1 MAELSAV
8 TRLDAE
14 QAVVGSL
21 LLDESLAPAI
31 LAAVDLADISGPAN
45 RRILQAARALLR
57 EAAPVDPI
65 TLRDKLGPE
74 SAEYMV
80 QLMEITPTAANWRVY
95 ADLLHEQATL
105 ARVQDLAR
113 DLADA
118 STLEECR
125 GQISKLG
132 DLMATGKGVDAW
144 SMADAYRWFM
154 ASQASDKKPEYISYG
169 IRELDEGTYSE
180 AGDVVVIGGEP
191 SAGKTALGLML
202 AYHMAKKY
210 RVGFF
215 SLETG
220 TRKLTARLVSA
231 AIGIDFNAIKRGTMD
246 EAAWLQ
252 VAQGG
257 EDFTGRGLT
266 LIPAA
271 GMTPTQIQAES
282 RARGFQIIFV
292 DYIQLVEP
300 EGDPRAN
307 TAQAIAGVSRSMHTF
322 AQSTGTLVVELAQ
335 LSRPEKSGGWR
346 PPDMHS
352 LKETG
357 QLEQDADAIMLL
369 YRPKPDG
376 ELDPNK
382 TRILKIAKQKEGRLG
397 TWPMAF
403 DGAHQRFGPLPVK
416 LQSLVSQQERVKG
429 GAGKKSKAAKAT
441 GEKRPPEA
449 PSADSRPLEQLSFQ
463 EIQDSCDEPF

>member
-1 MAELSAV
+1 MAGLSAV

-31 LAAVDLADISGPAN
+31 LAAVDPADISGPAN

-125 GQISKLG
+125 GQISNLG
-132 DLMATGKGVDAW
+132 DLLATGKGVDAW

-154 ASQASDKKPEYISYG
+154 ESQASDKKPEYISYG
-169 IRELDEGTYSE
+169 IREIDEGTYTE
-180 AGDVVVIGGEP
+180 PGDVVVIGGEP

-231 AIGIDFNAIKRGTMD
+231 AIGINFNDIKRGTMD

-282 RARGFQIIFV
+282 RARGFQIIFI
-292 DYIQLVEP
+292 DYIQLVDP

-376 ELDPNK
+376 DLDPNK

-403 DGAHQRFGPLPVK
+403 DGTHQRFGPLPVE

-429 GAGKKSKAAKAT
+429 GRG
-441 GEKRPPEA
+441 
-449 PSADSRPLEQLSFQ
+449 Q
-463 EIQDSCDEPF
+463 EIEGRKGNR

>member
-1 MAELSAV
+1 MAGLSVV

-31 LAAVDLADISGPAN
+31 LAAVDPADISGPAN

-113 DLADA
+113 ELADA

-169 IRELDEGTYSE
+169 IREIDEGTYTE
-180 AGDVVVIGGEP
+180 PGDVVVIGGEP

-231 AIGIDFNAIKRGTMD
+231 AIGINFNDIKRGTMD

-357 QLEQDADAIMLL
+357 QLEQDADAILLL

-403 DGAHQRFGPLPVK
+403 DGAHQRFGPLPVE

-441 GEKRPPEA
+441 GEKRPPGA
-449 PSADSRPLEQLSFQ
+449 PPADSRPLEQLSFQ
-463 EIQDSCDEPF
+463 EIQDSGDEPF

>member
-1 MAELSAV
+1 MAGLSVV

-31 LAAVDLADISGPAN
+31 LAAVDLADISGPTN

-113 DLADA
+113 ELADA

-144 SMADAYRWFM
+144 TMADAYRWFM

-231 AIGIDFNAIKRGTMD
+231 AIGINFNDIKRGTMD

-376 ELDPNK
+376 DLDPNK

-403 DGAHQRFGPLPVK
+403 DGAHQRFGPLPVE

-449 PSADSRPLEQLSFQ
+449 PPVDSRPLEQLSF
-463 EIQDSCDEPF
+463 EEVQDSGDEPF

>member
-1 MAELSAV
+1 MAGLSVV

-31 LAAVDLADISGPAN
+31 LAAVDLADISGPTN

-113 DLADA
+113 ELADA

-144 SMADAYRWFM
+144 TMADAYRWFM

-231 AIGIDFNAIKRGTMD
+231 AIGINFNDIKRGTMD

-376 ELDPNK
+376 DLDPNK

-403 DGAHQRFGPLPVK
+403 DGAHQRFGPLPVEI
-416 LQSLVSQQERVKG
+416 QSLVSQQERVKG

-441 GEKRPPEA
+441 SEKRPPEA
-449 PSADSRPLEQLSFQ
+449 PPVDSRPLEQLSF
-463 EIQDSCDEPF
+463 EEVQDSGDEPF

>member
-1 MAELSAV
+1 MADVSSV

-31 LAAVDLADISGPAN
+31 LAAVDLADISGPTN

-113 DLADA
+113 ELADA

-169 IRELDEGTYSE
+169 IRELDEGTYTE
-180 AGDVVVIGGEP
+180 PGDVVVIGGEP

-231 AIGIDFNAIKRGTMD
+231 AIGIDFNDIKRGTMD

-369 YRPKPDG
+369 YRPGSRDDNY
-376 ELDPNK
+376 DPSK
-382 TRILKIAKQKEGRLG
+382 TRFLKIAKQKEGRLG
-397 TWPMAF
+397 RWPLYF
-403 DGAHQRFGPLPVK
+403 DGAHQRFSVMAGPDGRAVQRK
-416 LQSLVSQQERVKG
+416 LVDKG
-429 GAGKKSKAAKAT
+429 RAAKAKNHT
-441 GEKRPPEA
+441 ETPGQVTFAEVPE
-449 PSADSRPLEQLSFQ
+449 SG
-463 EIQDSCDEPF
+463 DEPF

>member
-1 MAELSAV
+1 
-8 TRLDAE
+8 
-14 QAVVGSL
+14 
-21 LLDESLAPAI
+21 
-31 LAAVDLADISGPAN
+31 
-45 RRILQAARALLR
+45 
-57 EAAPVDPI
+57 
-65 TLRDKLGPE
+65 
-74 SAEYMV
+74 MV

-113 DLADA
+113 ELADA

-169 IRELDEGTYSE
+169 IREIDEGTYTE
-180 AGDVVVIGGEP
+180 PGDVVVIGGEP

-231 AIGIDFNAIKRGTMD
+231 AIGINFNDIKRGTMD
-246 EAAWLQ
+246 AAWLQ
-252 VAQGG
+252 AAQGG
-257 EDFTGRGLT
+257 EDFTARGLT

-403 DGAHQRFGPLPVK
+403 DGAHQRFGPLPVE

-463 EIQDSCDEPF
+463 EIQDSGDEPF

>member
-1 MAELSAV
+1 MAGLSVV

-31 LAAVDLADISGPAN
+31 LAAVDLADISGPTN

-113 DLADA
+113 ELADA

-144 SMADAYRWFM
+144 TMADAYRWFM

-231 AIGIDFNAIKRGTMD
+231 AIGINFNDIKRGTMD

-376 ELDPNK
+376 DLDPNK

-403 DGAHQRFGPLPVK
+403 DGAHQRFGPLPVE

-449 PSADSRPLEQLSFQ
+449 PPVDSRPLEQLSF
-463 EIQDSCDEPF
+463 EEVQDSGDAPF

>member
-1 MAELSAV
+1 MAGLSAV

-31 LAAVDLADISGPAN
+31 LAAVDLADISSPAN

-169 IRELDEGTYSE
+169 IREIDEGTYTE
-180 AGDVVVIGGEP
+180 PGDVVVIGGEP

-220 TRKLTARLVSA
+220 TRKLTARLVAA
-231 AIGIDFNAIKRGTMD
+231 AIGINFNDIKRGTMD

-252 VAQGG
+252 VAQSG

-357 QLEQDADAIMLL
+357 QLEQDADAILLL

-376 ELDPNK
+376 DLDPDK
-382 TRILKIAKQKEGRLG
+382 TRLLKIAKQKEGRLG

-403 DGAHQRFGPLPVK
+403 DGARQRFSVLAGPDGRP
-416 LQSLVSQQERVKG
+416 QRQLVNR
-429 GAGKKSKAAKAT
+429 GKASKSARHAET
-441 GEKRPPEA
+441 PGQVTFR
-449 PSADSRPLEQLSFQ
+449 
-463 EIQDSCDEPF
+463 EIQDSGDEPF

>member
-1 MAELSAV
+1 MAGLSVV

-31 LAAVDLADISGPAN
+31 LAAVDLADISGPTN

-113 DLADA
+113 ELADA

-144 SMADAYRWFM
+144 TMADAYRWFM

-231 AIGIDFNAIKRGTMD
+231 AIGINFNDIKRGTMD
-246 EAAWLQ
+246 EAACLQ

-257 EDFTGRGLT
+257 EDFTARGLT

-376 ELDPNK
+376 DLDPNK

-403 DGAHQRFGPLPVK
+403 DGTHQRFGPLPVE

-429 GAGKKSKAAKAT
+429 GAGKKSKAAMAT

-449 PSADSRPLEQLSFQ
+449 PPADSRPLEQLSFQ
-463 EIQDSCDEPF
+463 EIQDSGDEPF

>member
-1 MAELSAV
+1 MAGLSVV

-31 LAAVDLADISGPAN
+31 LTAVDLADISGPAN

-95 ADLLHEQATL
+95 ANLLHEQATL

-113 DLADA
+113 ELADA

-144 SMADAYRWFM
+144 TMADAYRWFM

-231 AIGIDFNAIKRGTMD
+231 AIGINFNDIKRGTMD

-357 QLEQDADAIMLL
+357 QLEQDADAILLL

-403 DGAHQRFGPLPVK
+403 DGAHQRFGPLPVE

-463 EIQDSCDEPF
+463 EIQDSGDDPF

>member
-1 MAELSAV
+1 MAGLSAV

-169 IRELDEGTYSE
+169 IREIDEGTYTE
-180 AGDVVVIGGEP
+180 PGDVVIIGGEP

-231 AIGIDFNAIKRGTMD
+231 AIGIDFDAIKKGTMD

-369 YRPKPDG
+369 YLPKPGDD
-376 ELDPNK
+376 LDPGK
-382 TRILKIAKQKEGRLG
+382 TRLLKIAKQKEGRLG
-397 TWPMAF
+397 TWPLAF
-403 DGAHQRFGPLPVK
+403 DGAHQRFSVLAGPDGRTLR
-416 LQSLVSQQERVKG
+416 QLVNRG
-429 GAGKKSKAAKAT
+429 KAAK
-441 GEKRPPEA
+441 
-449 PSADSRPLEQLSFQ
+449 SARHAETAGQVTFQ
-463 EIQDSCDEPF
+463 EIQDSGDEPF

>member
-1 MAELSAV
+1 MAGLSVV

-31 LAAVDLADISGPAN
+31 LAAVDPADISGPAN

-144 SMADAYRWFM
+144 TMADAYRWFM

-231 AIGIDFNAIKRGTMD
+231 AIGINFNDIKRGTMD

-257 EDFTGRGLT
+257 EDFTARGLT

-376 ELDPNK
+376 DLDPNK

-403 DGAHQRFGPLPVK
+403 DGTHQRFGPLPVE

-429 GAGKKSKAAKAT
+429 GAGKKSKAAMAT

-449 PSADSRPLEQLSFQ
+449 PPADSRPLEQLSFQ
-463 EIQDSCDEPF
+463 EIQDSGDEPF

>member
-1 MAELSAV
+1 MAGLSVV

-31 LAAVDLADISGPAN
+31 LAAVDLAD
-45 RRILQAARALLR
+45 ILQAARALLR

-113 DLADA
+113 ELADA

-144 SMADAYRWFM
+144 TMADAYRWFM

-231 AIGIDFNAIKRGTMD
+231 AIGINFNDIKRGTMD

-257 EDFTGRGLT
+257 EDFTARGLT

-376 ELDPNK
+376 DLDPNK

-403 DGAHQRFGPLPVK
+403 DGTHQRFGPLPVE

-429 GAGKKSKAAKAT
+429 GAGKKSKAAMAT

-449 PSADSRPLEQLSFQ
+449 PPADSRPLEQLSFQ
-463 EIQDSCDEPF
+463 EIQDSGDEPF

>member
-31 LAAVDLADISGPAN
+31 LAAVDLADISSPAN

-80 QLMEITPTAANWRVY
+80 RLMEITPTAANWQVY
-95 ADLLHEQATL
+95 AALLHEQATL

-113 DLADA
+113 ELADA
-118 STLEECR
+118 SSLEECR

-132 DLMATGKGVDAW
+132 ELMATGKGVDAW

-154 ASQASDKKPEYISYG
+154 ESQASDKKPEYISYG
-169 IRELDEGTYSE
+169 IREIDEGTYTE
-180 AGDVVVIGGEP
+180 PGDVVIIGGEP

-231 AIGIDFNAIKRGTMD
+231 AIGINFNDIKRGTMD

-282 RARGFQIIFV
+282 RARGFRIIFV
-292 DYIQLVEP
+292 DYIQLIQP

-376 ELDPNK
+376 DLDPEK
-382 TRILKIAKQKEGRLG
+382 TRLLKIAKQKEGRLG
-397 TWPMAF
+397 TWPLAF
-403 DGAHQRFGPLPVK
+403 DGAHQRFSVLSGPDGRTLR
-416 LQSLVSQQERVKG
+416 QLVNRG
-429 GAGKKSKAAKAT
+429 KAAKSA
-441 GEKRPPEA
+441 RHAEA
-449 PSADSRPLEQLSFQ
+449 AGQVTFQ
-463 EIQDSCDEPF
+463 EIQASGDEPF

>member
-1 MAELSAV
+1 MAGLSVV

-31 LAAVDLADISGPAN
+31 LAAVDLADISGPTN

-113 DLADA
+113 ELADA

-132 DLMATGKGVDAW
+132 DLMATGKGVAAW
-144 SMADAYRWFM
+144 TMADAYRWFM

-231 AIGIDFNAIKRGTMD
+231 AIGINFNDIKRGTMD

-376 ELDPNK
+376 DLDPNK

-403 DGAHQRFGPLPVK
+403 DGAHQRFGPLPVE
-416 LQSLVSQQERVKG
+416 LQSLESQQERVKG

-449 PSADSRPLEQLSFQ
+449 PPVDSRPLEQLSF
-463 EIQDSCDEPF
+463 EEVQDSGDEPF

>member
-1 MAELSAV
+1 MAGLSVV

-31 LAAVDLADISGPAN
+31 LAAVDLADISGPTN

-113 DLADA
+113 ELADA

-144 SMADAYRWFM
+144 TMADAYRWFM

-231 AIGIDFNAIKRGTMD
+231 AIGINFNDIKRGTMD

-257 EDFTGRGLT
+257 EDFTARGLT

-376 ELDPNK
+376 DLDPNK

-403 DGAHQRFGPLPVK
+403 DGTHQRFGPLPVE
-416 LQSLVSQQERVKG
+416 LQSLVSQ
-429 GAGKKSKAAKAT
+429 
-441 GEKRPPEA
+441 
-449 PSADSRPLEQLSFQ
+449 
-463 EIQDSCDEPF
+463 

>member
-21 LLDESLAPAI
+21 LLNESLAPAI
-31 LAAVDLADISGPAN
+31 LAAVDLADISGPTN

-113 DLADA
+113 ELADA

-125 GQISKLG
+125 EQISKLG

-169 IRELDEGTYSE
+169 IREIDEGAYTE
-180 AGDVVVIGGEP
+180 LGDVVVIGGEP

-202 AYHMAKKY
+202 AFHMAKKY

-220 TRKLTARLVSA
+220 TRKLTARLVAA
-231 AIGIDFNAIKRGTMD
+231 AIGINFNDIKRGTMD

-257 EDFTGRGLT
+257 EDFTTRGLT

-307 TAQAIAGVSRSMHTF
+307 PAQAMAGVSRSMHTF

-357 QLEQDADAIMLL
+357 QLEQDADAILLL
-369 YRPKPDG
+369 YRPGPRDDNY
-376 ELDPNK
+376 DPSK
-382 TRILKIAKQKEGRLG
+382 TRFLKIAKQKEGRLG

-403 DGAHQRFGPLPVK
+403 DGAHQRFSVMAGPDGRAVQRK
-416 LQSLVSQQERVKG
+416 LVDKG
-429 GAGKKSKAAKAT
+429 RAAKAKNHT
-441 GEKRPPEA
+441 ETPGQETFAEVPE
-449 PSADSRPLEQLSFQ
+449 SGG
-463 EIQDSCDEPF
+463 EPF

>member
-1 MAELSAV
+1 MAGLSVV

-31 LAAVDLADISGPAN
+31 LAAVDLADISGPTN

-113 DLADA
+113 ELADA

-144 SMADAYRWFM
+144 TMADAYRWFM

-231 AIGIDFNAIKRGTMD
+231 AIGINFNDIKRGTMD
-246 EAAWLQ
+246 EAACLQ

-257 EDFTGRGLT
+257 EDFTARGLT

-376 ELDPNK
+376 DLDPNK

-403 DGAHQRFGPLPVK
+403 DGTRQRFGPLPVE

-429 GAGKKSKAAKAT
+429 GAGKKSKAAMAT

-449 PSADSRPLEQLSFQ
+449 PPADSRPLEQLSFQ
-463 EIQDSCDEPF
+463 EIQDSGDEPF

>member
-113 DLADA
+113 ELADA

-132 DLMATGKGVDAW
+132 DLMATGKGMDAW
-144 SMADAYRWFM
+144 TMETAYRWFM
-154 ASQASDKKPEYISYG
+154 ESQASDKKPEYISYG
-169 IRELDEGTYSE
+169 IRELDEGIYTE
-180 AGDVVVIGGEP
+180 PGDVVIIGGEP

-231 AIGIDFNAIKRGTMD
+231 AIGINFNDIKRGTMD

-252 VAQGG
+252 VARGG
-257 EDFTGRGLT
+257 EDFTARGLT

-282 RARGFQIIFV
+282 RARGFQIIFI
-292 DYIQLVEP
+292 DYIQLVKP
-300 EGDPRAN
+300 EGNPRAN
-307 TAQAIAGVSRSMHTF
+307 TAQAIAGVSRYMHTF

-357 QLEQDADAIMLL
+357 QLEQDADAILLL

-403 DGAHQRFGPLPVK
+403 DGAHQRFGPLPVE

-449 PSADSRPLEQLSFQ
+449 PPADSRPLEQLSFQ
-463 EIQDSCDEPF
+463 EIRDSGDEPF

>member
-1 MAELSAV
+1 MAGLSVV

-31 LAAVDLADISGPAN
+31 LATVDLADISGPTN

-80 QLMEITPTAANWRVY
+80 QLMEITPTVANWRVY

-154 ASQASDKKPEYISYG
+154 ESQASDKKPEYISYG
-169 IRELDEGTYSE
+169 IREIDEGTYTE
-180 AGDVVVIGGEP
+180 PGDVVVIGGEP

-231 AIGIDFNAIKRGTMD
+231 AIGIDFDAIKKGTMD
-246 EAAWLQ
+246 EAAWFQ

-335 LSRPEKSGGWR
+335 LSRPEKSRGGRHHAAVPAEAGRRIGSQQNEDPQNRKAEGGPPGHLAHGVRRR
-346 PPDMHS
+346 PP
-352 LKETG
+352 
-357 QLEQDADAIMLL
+357 AV
-369 YRPKPDG
+369 R
-376 ELDPNK
+376 
-382 TRILKIAKQKEGRLG
+382 
-397 TWPMAF
+397 
-403 DGAHQRFGPLPVK
+403 
-416 LQSLVSQQERVKG
+416 
-429 GAGKKSKAAKAT
+429 
-441 GEKRPPEA
+441 
-449 PSADSRPLEQLSFQ
+449 PSACGTPIAGIPAEKSQGERG
-463 EIQDSCDEPF
+463 

>member
-1 MAELSAV
+1 MAGLSAV

-31 LAAVDLADISGPAN
+31 LAAVDLADISSPAN

-113 DLADA
+113 ELADA

-144 SMADAYRWFM
+144 TMADAYRWFM

-231 AIGIDFNAIKRGTMD
+231 AIGINFNDIKRGTMD

-257 EDFTGRGLT
+257 EDFTARGLT

-376 ELDPNK
+376 DLDPNK

-403 DGAHQRFGPLPVK
+403 DGTHQRFGPLPVE

-449 PSADSRPLEQLSFQ
+449 PPADSRPLEQLSFQ
-463 EIQDSCDEPF
+463 EVQDSGDEPF

>member
-1 MAELSAV
+1 MAGLSVV

-31 LAAVDLADISGPAN
+31 LAAVDLADISGPTN

-113 DLADA
+113 ELADA

-144 SMADAYRWFM
+144 TIADAYRWFM

-231 AIGIDFNAIKRGTMD
+231 AIGINFNDIKRGTMD

-257 EDFTGRGLT
+257 EDFTARGLT

-376 ELDPNK
+376 DLDPNK

-403 DGAHQRFGPLPVK
+403 DGTHQRFGPLPVE

-429 GAGKKSKAAKAT
+429 GAGKKSKAAMAT

-449 PSADSRPLEQLSFQ
+449 PPADSRPLEQLSFQ
-463 EIQDSCDEPF
+463 EIQDSGDEPF

>member
-1 MAELSAV
+1 MAGLSVV

-31 LAAVDLADISGPAN
+31 LAAVDLADISGPTN

-113 DLADA
+113 ELADA

-144 SMADAYRWFM
+144 TMADAYRWFM

-231 AIGIDFNAIKRGTMD
+231 AIGINFNDIKRGTMD

-369 YRPKPDG
+369 YRPKPDDD
-376 ELDPNK
+376 LDPNK

-403 DGAHQRFGPLPVK
+403 DGAHQRFGPLPVE

-449 PSADSRPLEQLSFQ
+449 PPVDSRPLEQLSF
-463 EIQDSCDEPF
+463 EEVQDSGDEPF

>member
-1 MAELSAV
+1 MAGLSVV

-31 LAAVDLADISGPAN
+31 LAAVDLADISGPTN

-132 DLMATGKGVDAW
+132 DLMATGKGVNAW
-144 SMADAYRWFM
+144 SMADAYRWFLE
-154 ASQASDKKPEYISYG
+154 SQASDKKPEYISYG
-169 IRELDEGTYSE
+169 IRELDEGTYTE
-180 AGDVVVIGGEP
+180 PGDVVVIGGEP

-231 AIGIDFNAIKRGTMD
+231 AIGIDFDAIKKGTMD
-246 EAAWLQ
+246 EAAWFQ

-282 RARGFQIIFV
+282 RARGFQVIFV
-292 DYIQLVEP
+292 DYVQLITP
-300 EGDPRAN
+300 ETDPRAGS
-307 TAQAIAGVSRSMHTF
+307 AQAMAAVSRSMHTF
-322 AQSTGTLVVELAQ
+322 AQSSGTLVVELAQ
-335 LSRPEKSGGWR
+335 LTRPDKSGGWKE
-346 PPDMHS
+346 PDMHS

-357 QLEQDADAIMLL
+357 QLEQDADMIMLL
-369 YRPKPDG
+369 YLPKPGDSDY
-376 ELDPNK
+376 DPSK
-382 TRILKIAKQKEGRLG
+382 TRLLKIAKQKEGRRG
-397 TWPMAF
+397 RWPLYF
-403 DGAHQRFGPLPVK
+403 DGAHQRFSVMAGPDGRAVQRK
-416 LQSLVSQQERVKG
+416 FVDKGRV
-429 GAGKKSKAAKAT
+429 AKAKNHT
-441 GEKRPPEA
+441 ETPGQVTFAEVPE
-449 PSADSRPLEQLSFQ
+449 SG
-463 EIQDSCDEPF
+463 DEPF

>member
-1 MAELSAV
+1 MAGLSVV

-31 LAAVDLADISGPAN
+31 LAAVDLADISGPTN

-113 DLADA
+113 ELADA

-144 SMADAYRWFM
+144 TMADAYRWFM

-231 AIGIDFNAIKRGTMD
+231 AIGINFNDIKRGTMD

-257 EDFTGRGLT
+257 EDFTARGLT

-300 EGDPRAN
+300 EGYPRAN

-376 ELDPNK
+376 DLDPNK

-403 DGAHQRFGPLPVK
+403 DGTHQRFGPLPVE

-449 PSADSRPLEQLSFQ
+449 PPADSRPLEQLSFQ
-463 EIQDSCDEPF
+463 EIQDSGDEPF

>member
-31 LAAVDLADISGPAN
+31 LAAVDPADISGPAN

-169 IRELDEGTYSE
+169 IREIDEGTYTE
-180 AGDVVVIGGEP
+180 PGDVVVIGGEP

-231 AIGIDFNAIKRGTMD
+231 AIGINFNDIKRGTMD

-257 EDFTGRGLT
+257 EDFVGRGLT

-376 ELDPNK
+376 DLDPNK

-403 DGAHQRFGPLPVK
+403 DGTHQRFGPLPVE

-449 PSADSRPLEQLSFQ
+449 PPADSRPLEQLSFQ
-463 EIQDSCDEPF
+463 EIQDSGDEPF

>member
-31 LAAVDLADISGPAN
+31 LAAVDLADISGPTN
-45 RRILQAARALLR
+45 RKILQAARALLR

-169 IRELDEGTYSE
+169 IREIDEGVYTE
-180 AGDVVVIGGEP
+180 LGDVVVIGGEP

-202 AYHMAKKY
+202 AFHMAKKY

-220 TRKLTARLVSA
+220 TRKLTARLVAA
-231 AIGIDFNAIKRGTMD
+231 AIGINFNDIKRGTMD

-257 EDFTGRGLT
+257 EDFVGRGLT

-271 GMTPTQIQAES
+271 GMTASRIQAES
-282 RARGFQIIFV
+282 RARGFQVIFV
-292 DYIQLVEP
+292 DYVQLITP
-300 EGDPRAN
+300 ETDPRAGS
-307 TAQAIAGVSRSMHTF
+307 AQAMAAVSRSMHTF
-322 AQSTGTLVVELAQ
+322 AQSSGTLVVELAQ
-335 LSRPEKSGGWR
+335 LSRPDKSGGWR
-346 PPDMHS
+346 EPDMHS

-369 YRPKPDG
+369 YRPGPRDDNY
-376 ELDPNK
+376 DPSK
-382 TRILKIAKQKEGRLG
+382 TRFLKIAKQKEGRLG
-397 TWPMAF
+397 RWPLYF
-403 DGAHQRFGPLPVK
+403 DGAHQRFSVMAGPDGRAVQRK
-416 LQSLVSQQERVKG
+416 LVDKG
-429 GAGKKSKAAKAT
+429 RAAKGRRHAETPGQVTFSGVPET
-441 GEKRPPEA
+441 G
-449 PSADSRPLEQLSFQ
+449 
-463 EIQDSCDEPF
+463 DEPF

>member
-31 LAAVDLADISGPAN
+31 LAAVDLADISGPTN

-169 IRELDEGTYSE
+169 IRELDEGIYTE
-180 AGDVVVIGGEP
+180 PGDVVIIGGEP

-220 TRKLTARLVSA
+220 KRKLTARLVSA
-231 AIGIDFNAIKRGTMD
+231 AIGIDFDAIKKGTMD

-282 RARGFQIIFV
+282 RARGFQIIYI
-292 DYIQLVEP
+292 DYIQLVKP

-335 LSRPEKSGGWR
+335 LTRPEKSGGWR

-376 ELDPNK
+376 DLDPDK
-382 TRILKIAKQKEGRLG
+382 TRLLKIAKQKEGRLG
-397 TWPMAF
+397 TWPLAF
-403 DGAHQRFGPLPVK
+403 DGAHQRFSVLAGPDGRTLR
-416 LQSLVSQQERVKG
+416 QLVNRG
-429 GAGKKSKAAKAT
+429 KAAKSARHAETT
-441 GEKRPPEA
+441 G
-449 PSADSRPLEQLSFQ
+449 QVTFQ
-463 EIQDSCDEPF
+463 EIQDSGDEPF

>member
-1 MAELSAV
+1 MADVSNV

-14 QAVVGSL
+14 YAVVGSL

-31 LAAVDLADISGPAN
+31 LAAVDLADISGPTN

-74 SAEYMV
+74 STEYMV
-80 QLMEITPTAANWRVY
+80 QLMEITPTAANWREY
-95 ADLLHEQATL
+95 ATLMHEQATL

-125 GQISKLG
+125 GKISKLG

-169 IRELDEGTYSE
+169 IREIDEGTYTE
-180 AGDVVVIGGEP
+180 PGDVVVIGGEP

-231 AIGIDFNAIKRGTMD
+231 AIGIDFNAIKKGTMD

-282 RARGFQIIFV
+282 RARGFQVIFV
-292 DYIQLVEP
+292 DYVQLITP
-300 EGDPRAN
+300 ETDPRAGS
-307 TAQAIAGVSRSMHTF
+307 AQAMAAVSRSMHTF
-322 AQSTGTLVVELAQ
+322 AQSSGTLVVELAQ
-335 LSRPEKSGGWR
+335 LTRPDKSGGWKE
-346 PPDMHS
+346 PDMHS

-357 QLEQDADAIMLL
+357 QLEQDADMIMLL
-369 YRPKPDG
+369 YLPKPGDSDY
-376 ELDPNK
+376 DPSK
-382 TRILKIAKQKEGRLG
+382 TRLLKIAKQKEGRRG
-397 TWPMAF
+397 RWPLYF
-403 DGAHQRFGPLPVK
+403 DGAHQRFSVMAGPDGRAVQRK
-416 LQSLVSQQERVKG
+416 FVDKG
-429 GAGKKSKAAKAT
+429 RAAKAKNHT
-441 GEKRPPEA
+441 ETPGQVTFAEVPE
-449 PSADSRPLEQLSFQ
+449 SG
-463 EIQDSCDEPF
+463 DEPF

>member
-1 MAELSAV
+1 MAGLSVV

-31 LAAVDLADISGPAN
+31 LAAVDPADISGPAN

-113 DLADA
+113 ELADA

-169 IRELDEGTYSE
+169 IREIDEGTYTE
-180 AGDVVVIGGEP
+180 PGDVVVIGGEP

-231 AIGIDFNAIKRGTMD
+231 AIGINFNDIKRGTMD

-357 QLEQDADAIMLL
+357 QLEQDADAILLL

-403 DGAHQRFGPLPVK
+403 DGAHQRFGPLPVE

-441 GEKRPPEA
+441 GEKRPPGA
-449 PSADSRPLEQLSFQ
+449 PPADSRPLERLSFQ
-463 EIQDSCDEPF
+463 EIQDSGDEPF

>member
-31 LAAVDLADISGPAN
+31 LAAVDLADISGPTN

-132 DLMATGKGVDAW
+132 DMMATGKGVDAC

-169 IRELDEGTYSE
+169 IREIDEGAYTE
-180 AGDVVVIGGEP
+180 PGDVVVIGGEP

-231 AIGIDFNAIKRGTMD
+231 AIGINFNDIKRGTMD

-257 EDFTGRGLT
+257 EDFTARGLT

-322 AQSTGTLVVELAQ
+322 AQSNGTLVVELAQ

-376 ELDPNK
+376 DLDPNK

-403 DGAHQRFGPLPVK
+403 DGAHQRFGPLPVE

-449 PSADSRPLEQLSFQ
+449 PPADSRPLEQLSFQ
-463 EIQDSCDEPF
+463 EIQDSGDEPF

>member
-1 MAELSAV
+1 MAGLSVV

-21 LLDESLAPAI
+21 QLDESLAPAI
-31 LAAVDLADISGPAN
+31 LAAVDLADISGPTN

-95 ADLLHEQATL
+95 ADLLHEHATL

-113 DLADA
+113 ELADA

-144 SMADAYRWFM
+144 TMADAYRWFM

-231 AIGIDFNAIKRGTMD
+231 AIGINFNDIKRGTMD

-271 GMTPTQIQAES
+271 GMTPTQVQAES

-376 ELDPNK
+376 DLDPNK

-403 DGAHQRFGPLPVK
+403 DGAHQRFGPLPVE

-449 PSADSRPLEQLSFQ
+449 PPVDSRPLEQLSF
-463 EIQDSCDEPF
+463 EEVQDSGDEPF